1 MWMVDGVGM
10 KLVKDG
16 VHNTRFDFCT
26 PVSIR
31 KAFARMCDAWG
42 GGRFPDPRLRDE
54 DPGVRCSPALRT

>member
-10 KLVKDG
+10 ELVEDG
-16 VHNTRFDFCT
+16 VRNTGFDFCT

-31 KAFARMCDAWG
+31 KAFTRMCDAW

-54 DPGVRCSPALRT
+54 DPGVRCSPVLRT

>member
-10 KLVKDG
+10 ELVEDG
-16 VHNTRFDFCT
+16 VHNTGFDFCT

-42 GGRFPDPRLRDE
+42 GE
-54 DPGVRCSPALRT
+54 VS